1 METAGDCYIVAGG
14 LMEEDED
21 GFTCVAGNDPHPEQ
35 SAERVFAFAKVR
47 VVGGWWMQLL
57 DVGFV

>member
-35 SAERVFAFAKVR
+35 SAERVFAFAKVG
-47 VVGGWWMQLL
+47 VCMLEGCS
-57 DVGFV
+57 